1 MATNP
6 YPNIGWNPVPGIPAE
21 VAKLQQK
28 VATAATALENTH
40 RQLTKL
46 TGESSYWEGDAAE
59 KFREALDGDLPKYI
73 KDAASS
79 LRTAATHLHRWDGH
93 LTSNR
98 ELAQKYD
105 VAIGEKKAAAGKAK
119 SAYDQAAQH
128 PDLKLA
134 NQTFPSQEEADAA
147 TARLRSAERELN
159 EASAALTKA
168 NSEYES
174 LDRKVKELEVEHTS
188 EAETIAKALDG
199 STKKAPDEPGFW
211 DKVGDV
217 LTSIGDFLLEHAGTI
232 GAIAGLLAL
241 FPTPLAPLFA
251 GIAIAASAASMAKN
265 FSDPDFRDAF
275 FPWGDKFG
283 WNMDTFSAWASVGS
297 DAVGMVPGGRAL
309 GSAARSIRGGL
320 DDAAQMGVS
329 VASREVG
336 TEFVREVGHVLR
348 TAPRTAAEEAWQA
361 AGESAAGSAKLMTDI
376 SVNGLNVAANLMPEE
391 GTAGTAAEVTKA
403 GAGAWAG
410 QDIVR
415 SLLAAS

>member
-21 VAKLQQK
+21 VTKLQQK
-28 VATAATALENTH
+28 VAAAATALENTH

-59 KFREALDGDLPKYI
+59 KFRESLDGDLPKYI

-79 LRTAATHLHRWDGH
+79 LRSAATQLHKWEGH

-98 ELAQKYD
+98 ELAKKYD
-105 VAIGEKKAAAGKAK
+105 DAASEKKAAADKAK

-134 NQTFPSQEEADAA
+134 GQTFPSQEEADAA

-159 EASAALTKA
+159 AAGTALTKA
-168 NSEYES
+168 NNEYES
-174 LDRKVKELEVEHTS
+174 LNRKVTELETEHAS
-188 EAETIAKALDG
+188 DAETIAKALEG
-199 STKKAPDEPGFW
+199 SAKKAPDEPGFW
-211 DKVGDV
+211 DKVGDILQSV
-217 LTSIGDFLLEHAGTI
+217 GDFLLENAGTI

-251 GIAIAASAASMAKN
+251 GIALAASAADMAKN

-275 FPWGDKFG
+275 LPWGDKFG
-283 WNMDTFSAWASVGS
+283 WNKDTLSAWASFGG
-297 DAVGMVPGGRAL
+297 DAIGLVPGGRAL
-309 GSAARSIRGGL
+309 SGAARGIRGGL
-320 DDAAQMGVS
+320 ADAAEMGVS
-329 VASREVG
+329 VTSREVG

-348 TAPRTAAEEAWQA
+348 TAPTTAAADAWQA
-361 AGESAAGSAKLMTDI
+361 AGESAAGSAKLMTDL
-376 SVNGLNVAANLMPEE
+376 SVNGLSVAANFMPDE
-391 GTAGTAAEVTKA
+391 GTAGNVATGINV
-403 GAGAWAG
+403 GGGVWAG

-415 SLLAAS
+415 SLLAAR

>member
-1 MATNP
+1 MAANP

-21 VAKLQQK
+21 VTKLQQK
-28 VATAATALENTH
+28 VAAAATALENTH

-59 KFREALDGDLPKYI
+59 KFRESLEGDLPKYI

-79 LRTAATHLHRWDGH
+79 LRTAATQLHNWDGH
-93 LTSNR
+93 LASNR
-98 ELAQKYD
+98 ELAKKYD
-105 VAIGEKKAAAGKAK
+105 AEAAEKKATADKAK

-128 PDLKLA
+128 PDLRLA

-147 TARLRSAERELN
+147 TARLRSAEREMN
-159 EASAALTKA
+159 EASTALTKA
-168 NSEYES
+168 NNEYES
-174 LDRKVKELEVEHTS
+174 LNSKVKELEAEHTS
-188 EAETIAKALDG
+188 EAETVAKALEG
-199 STKKAPDEPGFW
+199 SAKRAPDEPGFW
-211 DKVGDV
+211 DKVGDILKSV
-217 LTSIGDFLLEHAGTI
+217 GEFLVDQAGTI

-251 GIAIAASAASMAKN
+251 GIAIAASAVSMASN

-275 FPWGDKFG
+275 LPWGDKFG
-283 WNMDTFSAWASVGS
+283 WNMDTFSAWASVGG

-309 GSAARSIRGGL
+309 SSAARGIRGGL
-320 DDAAQMGVS
+320 TEAAEMGVS
-329 VASREVG
+329 VTSREVG

-348 TAPRTAAEEAWQA
+348 TAPRTAVDEAWQA
-361 AGESAAGSAKLMTDI
+361 AGESAAGSAKLLTDI
-376 SVNGLNVAANLMPEE
+376 SVNGLNVAANLMPDE